1 MRRPRDRKRR
11 MKAGV
16 TLVEVMLAGAMTALV
31 SLATLEGFIVA
42 AKIAHENAE
51 ILRADSVAFDLL
63 WRKFYTDYDNLPSTV
78 GKTLENKQT
87 DSTTSPYY
95 RNPSTTSIT
104 NLPSFTYNECVS
116 NCNNGKLIWVN
127 LKYGPAGQYTRHL
140 EVFRSD
146 IPRTAN

>member
-1 MRRPRDRKRR
+1 MRRANDRKRR
-11 MKAGV
+11 AKAGV
-16 TLVEVMLAGAMTALV
+16 TLVEVMLAGALTALV

-51 ILRADSVAFDLL
+51 VLRADGVAFDLL
-63 WRKFYTDYDNLPSTV
+63 WRKFYADYDNLPSTV

-87 DSTTSPYY
+87 DSSTSPYY

-104 NLPSFTYNECVS
+104 NLPSFTYNESVS
-116 NCNNGKLIWVN
+116 NCYGGKLLGIN
-127 LKYGPAGQYTRHL
+127 LKYGSKGQYTRHL

>member
-1 MRRPRDRKRR
+1 MRRHRDRRR
-11 MKAGV
+11 SKAGV
-16 TLVEVMLAGAMTALV
+16 TLVEVMLAGALTALV

-51 ILRADSVAFDLL
+51 VLRADGIAFDLL
-63 WRKFYTDYDNLPSTV
+63 WRKFYTDSDNLPSTV
-78 GKTLENKQT
+78 GKALENKQT

-104 NLPSFTYNECVS
+104 NLPAFTYNESVS
-116 NCNNGKLIWVN
+116 NCYGGKMLEIN
-127 LKYGPAGQYTRHL
+127 LNYGSAGQYTRHL